1 MQHTVAAPHAGSVTE
16 MSVRAG
22 DQVAAGEVLAVVST
36 GSTSEGEEGDA

>member
-1 MQHTVAAPHAGSVTE
+1 MSVPMRSVVTE